1 MDPNSFFSDPDP
13 VVLLNVDP
21 DPAAFLMHIR
31 IQLYKFVTNY
41 HIKSRKRKKSS
52 MVNFQI

>member
-41 HIKSRKRKKSS
+41 HIKSRKRKKRLL
-52 MVNFQI
+52 NG